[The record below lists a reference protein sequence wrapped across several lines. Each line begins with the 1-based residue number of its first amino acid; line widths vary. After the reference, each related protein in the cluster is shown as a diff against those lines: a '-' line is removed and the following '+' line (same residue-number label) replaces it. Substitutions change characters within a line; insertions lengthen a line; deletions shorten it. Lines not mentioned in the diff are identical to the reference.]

1 MIYLHKFLP
10 LIVSPLG
17 LVCLLLLIGLWW
29 RQIKWIA
36 LALVFLLI
44 FSLPLTSFLIW
55 KSLEAEHPYK
65 PVEVLKKHQAVVVL
79 SGMLDG
85 FKAEE
90 EWVTQWNDTD
100 RFFAGLQ
107 VLEAGKAELIIF
119 TRGKIPWMELPPEG
133 ERLKALAIQMGV
145 DSDRILLTEIVEN
158 TADEAQAVLELTK
171 AHGISSVIL
180 VTSSFHLPR
189 AQLLFNQAGVVNEA
203 YPADFKF
210 LYRPYDWLSFLPN
223 AEAFFWTSSGIREYI
238 GRLYY
243 WIRTSF

>member
-1 MIYLHKFLP
+1 MDRTGARL
-10 LIVSPLG
+10 S
-17 LVCLLLLIGLWW
+17 
-29 RQIKWIA
+29 
-36 LALVFLLI
+36 LLI
-44 FSLPLTSFLIW
+44 FSLPITSFLIW

-65 PVEVLKKHQAVVVL
+65 PVEALKKHQAVVVL

-145 DSDRILLTEIVEN
+145 DSDQILLTEIVEN

-171 AHGISSVIL
+171 
-180 VTSSFHLPR
+180 TPR
-189 AQLLFNQAGVVNEA
+189 NFQRDPCNLQFPPTKG
-203 YPADFKF
+203 PITF
-210 LYRPYDWLSFLPN
+210 
-223 AEAFFWTSSGIREYI
+223 
-238 GRLYY
+238 
-243 WIRTSF
+243 

>member
-1 MIYLHKFLP
+1 MIYIHKFLP

-17 LVCLLLLIGLWW
+17 LVCLLLLISLWW
-29 RQIKWIA
+29 RQIKWIV

-65 PVEVLKKHQAVVVL
+65 PVEALKKHQ
-79 SGMLDG
+79 
-85 FKAEE
+85 
-90 EWVTQWNDTD
+90 
-100 RFFAGLQ
+100 
-107 VLEAGKAELIIF
+107 
-119 TRGKIPWMELPPEG
+119 
-133 ERLKALAIQMGV
+133 
-145 DSDRILLTEIVEN
+145 VEK

-171 AHGISSVIL
+171 SHGISSVIL

-189 AQLLFNQAGVVNEA
+189 AHLLFNQAGVVNEA

-243 WIRTSF
+243 WIRT

>member
-1 MIYLHKFLP
+1 
-10 LIVSPLG
+10 
-17 LVCLLLLIGLWW
+17 
-29 RQIKWIA
+29 
-36 LALVFLLI
+36 
-44 FSLPLTSFLIW
+44 
-55 KSLEAEHPYK
+55 
-65 PVEVLKKHQAVVVL
+65 
-79 SGMLDG
+79 MLDG
-85 FKAEE
+85 LKAEE

-119 TRGKIPWMELPPEG
+119 TRGKISWMELPPEG

-145 DSDRILLTEIVEN
+145 DSDQILLTEIVEN

-171 AHGISSVIL
+171 IHGISSVIL

-189 AQLLFNQAGVVNEA
+189 AQLVFNQAGVVNEA

-210 LYRPYDWLSFLPN
+210 LYRPYVWLSFLPN

>member
-10 LIVSPLG
+10 FIVSPLG

-145 DSDRILLTEIVEN
+145 DSDQILLTEIVEN
-158 TADEAQAVLELTK
+158 TADEAQAVLELTE

-189 AQLLFNQAGVVNEA
+189 AQLLFNQAGVINEA

>member
-44 FSLPLTSFLIW
+44 CSLPLTSFLIW
-55 KSLEAEHPYK
+55 KGLEAEHPYK
-65 PVEVLKKHQAVVVL
+65 SVEALKNQQAVVVL

-90 EWVTQWNDTD
+90 ERATQWNDAD

-107 VLEAGKAELIIF
+107 VLEAGKAESIIS
-119 TRGKIPWMELPPEG
+119 TRGKIPWMDLPPEG
-133 ERLKALAIQMGV
+133 ERFQALAIQMGV
-145 DSDRILLTEIVEN
+145 DPNRILLTE
-158 TADEAQAVLELTK
+158 
-171 AHGISSVIL
+171 
-180 VTSSFHLPR
+180 
-189 AQLLFNQAGVVNEA
+189 
-203 YPADFKF
+203 
-210 LYRPYDWLSFLPN
+210 
-223 AEAFFWTSSGIREYI
+223 REF
-238 GRLYY
+238 
-243 WIRTSF
+243 WIRGSLLIL

>member
-10 LIVSPLG
+10 LIFSPLG

-65 PVEVLKKHQAVVVL
+65 PVEALKKHQAVVVL
-79 SGMLDG
+79 SGILDG
-85 FKAEE
+85 FKAEK

-119 TRGKIPWMELPPEG
+119 TRGKIPWMDLPPEG

-158 TADEAQAVLELTK
+158 TADEARAVLELTK

-189 AQLLFNQAGVVNEA
+189 APFVV
-203 YPADFKF
+203 
-210 LYRPYDWLSFLPN
+210 
-223 AEAFFWTSSGIREYI
+223 
-238 GRLYY
+238 
-243 WIRTSF
+243 

>member
-1 MIYLHKFLP
+1 
-10 LIVSPLG
+10 V
-17 LVCLLLLIGLWW
+17 
-29 RQIKWIA
+29 
-36 LALVFLLI
+36 
-44 FSLPLTSFLIW
+44 
-55 KSLEAEHPYK
+55 EHPYK
-65 PVEVLKKHQAVVVL
+65 SVEALKNHQAVVVL

-90 EWVTQWNDTD
+90 EWVTQWNDAD

-107 VLEAGKAELIIF
+107 VLEAGKAESIIF
-119 TRGKIPWMELPPEG
+119 TRGKIPWMDLPPEG
-133 ERLKALAIQMGV
+133 ERLKALAIQMGI
-145 DSDRILLTEIVEN
+145 DPNRILLTEIVEN

-171 AHGISSVIL
+171 THGISSVIL

-203 YPADFKF
+203 YPTDFKF

-243 WIRTSF
+243 WIRT

>member
-10 LIVSPLG
+10 LIFSPLG

-44 FSLPLTSFLIW
+44 FSLPITSFLIW

-79 SGMLDG
+79 SGMVDG

-145 DSDRILLTEIVEN
+145 DSDQILLTEIVEN

-238 GRLYY
+238 GHLYY
-243 WIRTSF
+243 WIRT

>member
-1 MIYLHKFLP
+1 M
-10 LIVSPLG
+10 
-17 LVCLLLLIGLWW
+17 
-29 RQIKWIA
+29 
-36 LALVFLLI
+36 FLLT

-65 PVEVLKKHQAVVVL
+65 PVEVLKKHQAEVVL

-107 VLEAGKAELIIF
+107 VLEAGKAESIIF
-119 TRGKIPWMELPPEG
+119 TRGKIPWIELPPEG
-133 ERLKALAIQMGV
+133 ERLKTLAIQMGI
-145 DSDRILLTEIVEN
+145 DPNRIPLTETAEN

-171 AHGISSVIL
+171 THGVSSVIL

-189 AQLLFNQAGVVNEA
+189 AQLLFNQAGVVNDA
-203 YPADFKF
+203 YPTDFKF

-243 WIRTSF
+243 WIRT

>member
-1 MIYLHKFLP
+1 M
-10 LIVSPLG
+10 
-17 LVCLLLLIGLWW
+17 
-29 RQIKWIA
+29 
-36 LALVFLLI
+36 
-44 FSLPLTSFLIW
+44 PLTSFLIW
-55 KSLEAEHPYK
+55 KGLEAEHPYK
-65 PVEVLKKHQAVVVL
+65 SVEALKNHQAVVVL

-90 EWVTQWNDTD
+90 EWVTQWNDAD

-107 VLEAGKAELIIF
+107 VLEAGKAESIIF
-119 TRGKIPWMELPPEG
+119 TRGKISWMDLPPEG
-133 ERLKALAIQMGV
+133 ERLKTLAIQMGI
-145 DSDRILLTEIVEN
+145 DPNRILLTEIVEN

-171 AHGISSVIL
+171 THGIPSVIL

-203 YPADFKF
+203 YPTDFKF

-243 WIRTSF
+243 WIRT

>member
-1 MIYLHKFLP
+1 
-10 LIVSPLG
+10 
-17 LVCLLLLIGLWW
+17 LWW

-44 FSLPLTSFLIW
+44 CSLPLTSFLIW
-55 KSLEAEHPYK
+55 KGLEAEHPYK
-65 PVEVLKKHQAVVVL
+65 PVEALKNQQAVVVL
-79 SGMLDG
+79 SGMLNG

-90 EWVTQWNDTD
+90 EWVTQWNDAD

-107 VLEAGKAELIIF
+107 VLEAGKAESIIF
-119 TRGKIPWMELPPEG
+119 TRGKTPWMDLPPEG
-133 ERLKALAIQMGV
+133 ERLKALAIQMGI
-145 DSDRILLTEIVEN
+145 DPNRILLTEIVEN

-171 AHGISSVIL
+171 THGISSVIL

-189 AQLLFNQAGVVNEA
+189 AQLLFNQAGVVNDA
-203 YPADFKF
+203 YPTDFKF

-223 AEAFFWTSSGIREYI
+223 AEALSWTSSGIREYI

-243 WIRTSF
+243 WIRA

>member
-10 LIVSPLG
+10 LIFSPLG

-158 TADEAQAVLELTK
+158 TADEAQAVLKLTK

-243 WIRTSF
+243 WIRT

>member
-1 MIYLHKFLP
+1 MIYLHKFLT

-17 LVCLLLLIGLWW
+17 LVCLLLLISLWW
-29 RQIKWIA
+29 RQIKWIV

-65 PVEVLKKHQAVVVL
+65 PVEALKKHQAVVVL

-119 TRGKIPWMELPPEG
+119 TRGKIPWVELPPEG

-145 DSDRILLTEIVEN
+145 DSDRILLTEIVEK

-189 AQLLFNQAGVVNEA
+189 AHLLFNQAGVVHEA

-223 AEAFFWTSSGIREYI
+223 VEAFFWTSSGIREYI

>member
-36 LALVFLLI
+36 LGLVFLLI

-65 PVEVLKKHQAVVVL
+65 PVEALKKHQAVVVL
-79 SGMLDG
+79 SGMLGG

-145 DSDRILLTEIVEN
+145 ELIVPQTKEETLIAFEECGKN
-158 TADEAQAVLELTK
+158 TN
-171 AHGISSVIL
+171 IY
-180 VTSSFHLPR
+180 
-189 AQLLFNQAGVVNEA
+189 LLFNYCFMKVKMMILLQ
-203 YPADFKF
+203 
-210 LYRPYDWLSFLPN
+210 
-223 AEAFFWTSSGIREYI
+223 
-238 GRLYY
+238 
-243 WIRTSF
+243 

>member
-1 MIYLHKFLP
+1 MLIYIHKFLP
-10 LIVSPLG
+10 LIISPLG

-44 FSLPLTSFLIW
+44 FSLPITSFLIW

-65 PVEVLKKHQAVVVL
+65 PVRALKNHQAVVVL
-79 SGMLDG
+79 SGMLNG
-85 FKAEE
+85 FKSEE
-90 EWVTQWNDTD
+90 EWVTQWNDSD

-107 VLEAGKAELIIF
+107 VLKAGKAELIIF
-119 TRGKIPWMELPPEG
+119 TRGKIPWIDLPPEG

-145 DSDRILLTEIVEN
+145 DPNQILLTEITEN
-158 TADEAQAVLELTK
+158 TADEAEAVLELTK
-171 AHGISSVIL
+171 THGISSVIL

-189 AQLLFNQAGVVNEA
+189 AQLLFNQAGVVSEA

-210 LYRPYDWLSFLPN
+210 LYRSYDWLSFMPN
-223 AEAFFWTSSGIREYI
+223 AEAFFWTSYGIREYI
-238 GRLYY
+238 GRTYY
-243 WIRTSF
+243 WIRA

>member
-1 MIYLHKFLP
+1 MDRNGARLSTDFLFAP
-10 LIVSPLG
+10 
-17 LVCLLLLIGLWW
+17 
-29 RQIKWIA
+29 
-36 LALVFLLI
+36 
-44 FSLPLTSFLIW
+44 TSFLIW

-90 EWVTQWNDTD
+90 EWVTQWNDAD

-133 ERLKALAIQMGV
+133 ERLKALAIKMGI
-145 DSDRILLTEIVEN
+145 DSDRILLTKIVEN
-158 TADEAQAVLELTK
+158 TADEAQAVLRLTK
-171 AHGISSVIL
+171 AHGISSLIL

-223 AEAFFWTSSGIREYI
+223 ADAFFWTSSGIREYI
-238 GRLYY
+238 GLLYY
-243 WIRTSF
+243 WIRT

>member
-1 MIYLHKFLP
+1 
-10 LIVSPLG
+10 
-17 LVCLLLLIGLWW
+17 
-29 RQIKWIA
+29 
-36 LALVFLLI
+36 
-44 FSLPLTSFLIW
+44 LPLTSFLIW
-55 KSLEAEHPYK
+55 KGLEAEHPYK
-65 PVEVLKKHQAVVVL
+65 SVEALNNHQAVVVL

-90 EWVTQWNDTD
+90 EWVTQWNDAD

-107 VLEAGKAELIIF
+107 VLEAGKAESIIF
-119 TRGKIPWMELPPEG
+119 TRGKIPWMDLPPEG
-133 ERLKALAIQMGV
+133 ERLKTLAIQMGI
-145 DSDRILLTEIVEN
+145 DPNRILLTEIVEN
-158 TADEAQAVLELTK
+158 TADEAQGVLDLTK

-189 AQLLFNQAGVVNEA
+189 AQLLFNQAGVANEA
-203 YPADFKF
+203 YPTDFKF

-243 WIRTSF
+243 WIRT

>member
-1 MIYLHKFLP
+1 
-10 LIVSPLG
+10 
-17 LVCLLLLIGLWW
+17 LWW

-36 LALVFLLI
+36 LALVFLFI
-44 FSLPLTSFLIW
+44 CSLTLTTFLIW
-55 KSLEAEHPYK
+55 KGLEAEHPYK
-65 PVEVLKKHQAVVVL
+65 SVEALKNHQAVVVL

-90 EWVTQWNDTD
+90 EWVTQWNDAD

-107 VLEAGKAELIIF
+107 VLEAGKAESIIF
-119 TRGKIPWMELPPEG
+119 TRGKIPWMDLPPEG
-133 ERLKALAIQMGV
+133 ERLKALAIQMGI
-145 DSDRILLTEIVEN
+145 DPNRILLTEIVEN

-171 AHGISSVIL
+171 THGISSVIL

-203 YPADFKF
+203 YPTDFKF

-243 WIRTSF
+243 WIRT